1 VDIVLSDVLMP
12 HVNGFQL
19 CKDIKH
25 NLATSHIPVVLLTAL
40 SDDKQQI
47 YGIAEGA
54 DEYIRKPFNIN
65 LVKAKL
71 IRIIEQNQAS
81 REYFTKKLNAEKVF
95 ELSSPEVESGDEIFR
110 KQLSSFLESRYS
122 DSSLGIEDMS
132 DALKLSKV
140 QLYRKSKALFG
151 MTPVDIIRSFRLS
164 QSVKILKENRL
175 TISEVAYECGF
186 SSPSYFTRCF
196 KEKFG
201 VSPKEYINS

>member
-1 VDIVLSDVLMP
+1 M
-12 HVNGFQL
+12 
-19 CKDIKH
+19 
-25 NLATSHIPVVLLTAL
+25 
-40 SDDKQQI
+40 
-47 YGIAEGA
+47 
-54 DEYIRKPFNIN
+54 
-65 LVKAKL
+65 
-71 IRIIEQNQAS
+71 
-81 REYFTKKLNAEKVF
+81 
-95 ELSSPEVESGDEIFR
+95 ESGDEIFR